1 MADKQKRPNF
11 FVRVGKKLAKLCTD
25 TIGELKKVSWTPFK
39 EVSKSFKLVVA
50 TVVAVAA
57 IIMLIDLGSS
67 SLINA
72 IAGLIG

>member
-1 MADKQKRPNF
+1 MADNQKRPNF
-11 FVRVGKKLAKLCTD
+11 FVRVAKKLSKLCTD

-39 EVSKSFKLVVA
+39 EVRKSFRLVIG

-57 IIMLIDLGSS
+57 IIMLIDFGSS
-67 SLINA
+67 SIINW